1 MDNIIDIEQLL
12 NLLETEPTVWEKEDA
27 KQLQLRDGGVHFED
41 VCFAYNSRQPVIKHM
56 SFEAKPGSKVAIVGS
71 TGAGKSTVLKLLLRV
86 RDVGQ
91 GSIKID
97 GQDIRDVTI
106 QSLRDHV
113 AVVPQVG
120 TWTPNLVPILTAH
133 RIRRCSTSRS
143 CTTSATEG
151 LMLRMTVG
159 PHGGICTQDLD

>member
-1 MDNIIDIEQLL
+1 MDHIIDIEHLL
-12 NLLETEPTVWEKEDA
+12 NLLETEPTVQEKEDA
-27 KQLQLRDGGVHFED
+27 EQLRLRDGGVRFED
-41 VCFAYNSRQPVIKHM
+41 VCFAHDSRQSIIKHM
-56 SFEAKPGSKVAIVGS
+56 SFEAKAGSKVAIVGS

-106 QSLRDHV
+106 QSLRDQV

-120 TWTPNLVPILTAH
+120 TWTPNLVPMLTAN
-133 RIRRCSTSRS
+133 RIRRCSTSLS
-143 CTTSATEG
+143 CTTSGMEG
-151 LMLRMTVG
+151 LMPRMTVG
-159 PHGGICTQDLD
+159 PHGGVCTQDLN